1 MQHLIV
7 SLVKNT
13 MVIIS
18 RVMKVVQ
25 NHMVTFGLNIF
36 VFGNIYRYN
45 DNTYINNYGLYR
57 KPRVYID
64 TLLTKFTQG
73 YICTY
78 LLVTFDL
85 AIHYITL
92 D

>member
-18 RVMKVVQ
+18 RVMKVLQ

-36 VFGNIYRYN
+36 LFGNIYRYN
-45 DNTYINNYGLYR
+45 DNTYINN
-57 KPRVYID
+57 
-64 TLLTKFTQG
+64 
-73 YICTY
+73 
-78 LLVTFDL
+78 
-85 AIHYITL
+85 
-92 D
+92 